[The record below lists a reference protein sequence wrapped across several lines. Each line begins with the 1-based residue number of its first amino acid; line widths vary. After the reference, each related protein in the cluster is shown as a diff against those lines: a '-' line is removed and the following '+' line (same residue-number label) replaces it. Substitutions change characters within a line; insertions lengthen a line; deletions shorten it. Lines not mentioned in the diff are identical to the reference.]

1 MSEVTPV
8 DATPAKE
15 VPQVNAP
22 SNNKIIVAFPF
33 SAVKISRSDD
43 AVAGLAALV
52 VELAEFVAKQAASPE
67 GHDLAERA
75 RALARQVERDSD
87 G

>member
-1 MSEVTPV
+1 MSDVTPIRQE
-8 DATPAKE
+8 AAKD
-15 VPQVNAP
+15 VPQINAP
-22 SNNKIIVAFPF
+22 SNNRMIIAFPF
-33 SAVKISRSDD
+33 SAVRISQSDE

-67 GHDLAERA
+67 GHELVDRA
-75 RALARQVERDSD
+75 RVLASRIERGSD

>member
-8 DATPAKE
+8 DAELAQNGTRN
-15 VPQVNAP
+15 NAP
-22 SNNKIIVAFPF
+22 SHNKMIIAFPF
-33 SAVKISRSDD
+33 SAVRISHSEE

-52 VELAEFVAKQAASPE
+52 VELADFVAKQAASPE

-75 RALARQVERDSD
+75 RVLARQIERGSD

>member
-1 MSEVTPV
+1 MSDVTPV
-8 DATPAKE
+8 DAKLAKE

-22 SNNKIIVAFPF
+22 SNNKMIIAFPF
-33 SAVKISRSDD
+33 SAVRISHSDD

-75 RALARQVERDSD
+75 RAFARQIDRGSD